1 MKRKLT
7 DEELKDLKQ
16 WIVDGIKQ
24 VDCARAFGVSRAYVT
39 ILAKELG
46 VSYHQV
52 KANSK
57 E

>member
-7 DEELKDLKQ
+7 LEELADLKQ
-16 WIVDGIKQ
+16 WLIDGVKQ
-24 VDCARAFGVSRAYVT
+24 VDCAKAFGVSRAYVT

-52 KANSK
+52 NADKQ